1 MSAPVHLSHRRGRTP
16 DVPCRP
22 LTAVVVASCSLALV
36 GAPAA
41 GAKSKISKPERAQN
55 TAIRK
60 VTRTANSA
68 NRTAKSAKRSAAA
81 GLAAATA
88 AGKKADGAQGGVN
101 TILAGVPAIT
111 DGLTRLATGLQQ
123 AATGLTQLK
132 DGLTTVGNAL
142 AAQEY
147 GVVKVQI
154 AGQDVPGAILTSPD
168 IPDDSNQAVVTGTV
182 LAAVPGGTGNTP
194 LPVTLLA
201 GVRSGEADGT
211 GPADPVA
218 SAGIVSMIVNNPTGS
233 GALTITGGTGNTASI
248 PITSDANSAAGGA
261 PVYPIPLKAPRVDAT
276 PNPFSFPT
284 DKAIDLTAQPLA
296 LGGQEYKVAT
306 LAPAGTD
313 IPITITFTV
322 RFNDLTASPTDVTA

>member
-1 MSAPVHLSHRRGRTP
+1 MSHAAR
-16 DVPCRP
+16 RP
-22 LTAVVVASCSLALV
+22 LTAAVVATCSLALI

-41 GAKSKISKPERAQN
+41 GAKSKTSRTDKAQN
-55 TAIRK
+55 TAIKK
-60 VTRTANSA
+60 VSRTASRA
-68 NRTAKSAKRSAAA
+68 NRTANSAKRSAAA
-81 GLAAATA
+81 GLAAAAA

-101 TILAGVPAIT
+101 AVLAGVPQIT
-111 DGLTRLATGLQQ
+111 DGLKQLADGLRQ
-123 AATGLTQLK
+123 AAA
-132 DGLTTVGNAL
+132 GLTTIGSAL

-168 IPDDSNQAVVTGTV
+168 IPDDSNAAIVTGTV
-182 LAAVPGGTGNTP
+182 LAAVPGGTGNQP

-211 GPADPVA
+211 GPNDPVA

-233 GALTITGGTGNTASI
+233 GALTITGGTANTPTI
-248 PITSDANSAAGGA
+248 PITSDANPAASRA

-284 DKAIDLTAQPLA
+284 DRAIDLTAQPLA

-322 RFNDLTASPTDVTA
+322 RFNDLTASATDVTA